1 VKRVFDMRQ
10 RKQYLLQIGMK
21 KMGEKQLVNRFLF
34 FADTLFY
41 FFHIEIKLTTDD
53 RQNEPINH
61 RLRAGQESSNFG
73 LPMKAVCL
81 L

>member
-1 VKRVFDMRQ
+1 
-10 RKQYLLQIGMK
+10 MK
-21 KMGEKQLVNRFLF
+21 KKWGENNW
-34 FADTLFY
+34 
-41 FFHIEIKLTTDD
+41 TDD